1 MMKGK
6 LKKAVALVT
15 ALSCVQ
21 ISPLAVTEVEAAQD
35 AVSATKSGNIVT
47 IGNDKLSREFSISD
61 DRLSTTKIENLLG
74 NSVFTPGENSEEFVI
89 KTLDETSNG
98 AVSLEEYTTSEGNSS
113 QILDGITDTTG
124 NFWCSNSDDM
134 KLVVNFGSEKEVKKV
149 VYTPRY
155 DNSAKYNCTGR
166 LTKLKIQYWDGSAWQ
181 DATVGGNAEI
191 SLTTDANTK
200 PDAIELDETVTTSKI
215 KLVGI
220 ESYHWQDAN
229 RNKFMNVGEL
239 DVQDTAGTT
248 VLDKGTQIAG
258 KEIKSSELTLKST
271 SIDDTTAVINDVN
284 KTGKMITFEFDPV
297 QMGTGEANITE
308 KIVMYDGDHFMRK
321 FLEIDSEDKDVRMDY
336 IDGEH
341 LTVTD
346 SDKTWTVPKGVG
358 GVVEM
363 SEYKANLGQ
372 PIYIDG
378 MFVGSEF
385 PETDTQIESGLGHVR
400 YYTGKNFTDF
410 ERDGQLT
417 EDGKYISWQTV
428 VGASHSDGSD
438 QGVIQSDFYDYI
450 DSIATP
456 SDFRLQYNSWFD
468 NMMRIDDDNILSSFI
483 EIEKELTQT
492 GVRPMDSYVVD
503 DGWNNYND
511 TSVVDSVRSGTTLN
525 TTGFWEF
532 NSKFPN
538 GLTTSSSLVNK
549 LGSDFGVWIGPRG
562 GYNFFGSLADILT
575 KSGTGSKSGGSIDV
589 ADATYVQKFEEM
601 AINWMHDYGVN
612 YWKWDGFADVAQ
624 YNAFP
629 SGEGVVGYSEEH
641 RHMYGGQNQMYH
653 VTDLWEKWIVLMEN
667 IRQAEKDYN
676 IKNLWISLTCY
687 VNPSPWFLQW
697 ANSVWLQCAGDRGE
711 ISNGTLNNK
720 MDNMLT
726 YRDANYY
733 EFVQVHQFQ
742 FPLANLYNHD
752 PIYGSEG
759 TGIVAD
765 SMTAE
770 QFKNYLYMMGTR
782 GTAFWELYYSDSL
795 LDKDK
800 YLVNAEF
807 LEWEEEN
814 FSKLKNAKMIG
825 SHPSSATRLST
836 YRNGGMSSGEVQNPY
851 GFACFDGNAGI
862 ISMRNPS
869 ATEKTI
875 TFTLNDAIG
884 VTKAGTYHMS
894 TVHTYSPNGTIATA
908 KDTYTKGE
916 EVSVT
921 LQPGEVQ
928 VWSLSQDADTT
939 APTFKSLTSVS
950 GTELRVQLSEKIKG
964 NAILKVKVNNEVV
977 DNVTVSEYA
986 DLRTFKLTFATA
998 LNDGDVVE
1006 VSAESGADAAGNQ
1019 ITGKISAPYY
1029 AENKIAEKETVEGS
1043 NSEISGKDRSV
1054 EGTNGFTVAA
1064 QVQTADRS
1072 VVLVKQGDAYELGI
1086 NAEGHPYFTV
1096 NGVTATADA
1105 VISDATES
1113 MIVGVKENNGLVR
1126 IYVDGQISAS
1136 VYNAE
1141 NKEFAV
1147 PAAKIVGNG
1156 VNGAVTNVAV
1166 YDRSLGY
1173 DEVPTSGL
1181 AETVKKIT
1189 AEKNNWTTES
1199 WTAANMDTLLSNA
1212 TSAISGGDAS
1222 AIQAAKEALT
1232 AGYATLVPKVVENLA
1247 YQKNVTAAWVDANET
1262 TDMTNTRS
1270 PLSKAVDGL
1279 NNDSDSYA
1287 IYGKDG
1293 KDKGSYI
1300 TIDLGQQCR
1309 INNVNLWRYWTDGRT
1324 YKATALVVSD
1334 TADFAKKTVLYYSG
1348 DSDVYNLGVDPTDT
1362 LYAET
1367 SAGKA
1372 LYSGEA
1378 VTGRYVRL
1386 YAMGKVG
1393 SNTTSGHENHIVE
1406 IQINGRAA
1414 DADPYDLTEYRKV
1427 LKEAKTEAAKDIYTA
1442 ESVAALNEQITAS
1455 EALITELD
1463 AAINAGNQPDKSW
1476 SEVANAKAALEAA
1489 VAALA
1494 KNDGPVVE
1502 EDADYTAVNAAKEK
1516 AAGVDRSRYTDESLK
1531 ALDDAVAAVVEGL
1544 KKSEQS
1550 RVDAMAAAINNAY
1563 AALVEKDADYT
1574 AVNAAKEKAAGVD
1587 RSRYTDESLKALDDA
1602 VAAVVEGLKKSEQSR
1617 VDAMAA
1623 AINNAYA
1630 ALVEKDAD
1638 YTAVNAAKEKAAGV
1652 DRSRYTDESL
1662 KALDDAVAAVVEGLK
1677 KSEQSRVDAMAAAIN
1692 NAYVALV
1699 EKPAVEEDADYTAV
1713 NAAIAKADKIDRSKY
1728 TEESLKALDDAIAA
1742 VEKGLKESEQSR
1754 VDAMA
1759 AAIEKALSELVESPV
1774 VEPEKDADYTTVN
1787 AAMEKVQKIDRSK
1800 YTEESL
1806 KALDDAVAAVEKGLK
1821 ESEQDKVDAM
1831 AAAIEK
1837 ALDGL
1842 KKKPAAD
1849 DDKKNDSK
1857 KDDSNK
1863 NDLNKN
1869 DSDKKADAVKT
1880 TTVKT
1885 GDAANVIPFF
1895 GMTLL
1900 AAGAVIVIA
1909 FKKKR
1914 RA

>member
-1 MMKGK
+1 
-6 LKKAVALVT
+6 
-15 ALSCVQ
+15 
-21 ISPLAVTEVEAAQD
+21 
-35 AVSATKSGNIVT
+35 
-47 IGNDKLSREFSISD
+47 
-61 DRLSTTKIENLLG
+61 
-74 NSVFTPGENSEEFVI
+74 
-89 KTLDETSNG
+89 
-98 AVSLEEYTTSEGNSS
+98 
-113 QILDGITDTTG
+113 
-124 NFWCSNSDDM
+124 
-134 KLVVNFGSEKEVKKV
+134 
-149 VYTPRY
+149 
-155 DNSAKYNCTGR
+155 
-166 LTKLKIQYWDGSAWQ
+166 
-181 DATVGGNAEI
+181 
-191 SLTTDANTK
+191 
-200 PDAIELDETVTTSKI
+200 
-215 KLVGI
+215 
-220 ESYHWQDAN
+220 
-229 RNKFMNVGEL
+229 
-239 DVQDTAGTT
+239 
-248 VLDKGTQIAG
+248 
-258 KEIKSSELTLKST
+258 
-271 SIDDTTAVINDVN
+271 
-284 KTGKMITFEFDPV
+284 
-297 QMGTGEANITE
+297 
-308 KIVMYDGDHFMRK
+308 
-321 FLEIDSEDKDVRMDY
+321 
-336 IDGEH
+336 
-341 LTVTD
+341 
-346 SDKTWTVPKGVG
+346 
-358 GVVEM
+358 
-363 SEYKANLGQ
+363 
-372 PIYIDG
+372 
-378 MFVGSEF
+378 
-385 PETDTQIESGLGHVR
+385 
-400 YYTGKNFTDF
+400 
-410 ERDGQLT
+410 
-417 EDGKYISWQTV
+417 
-428 VGASHSDGSD
+428 
-438 QGVIQSDFYDYI
+438 
-450 DSIATP
+450 
-456 SDFRLQYNSWFD
+456 
-468 NMMRIDDDNILSSFI
+468 
-483 EIEKELTQT
+483 
-492 GVRPMDSYVVD
+492 
-503 DGWNNYND
+503 
-511 TSVVDSVRSGTTLN
+511 
-525 TTGFWEF
+525 
-532 NSKFPN
+532 
-538 GLTTSSSLVNK
+538 
-549 LGSDFGVWIGPRG
+549 
-562 GYNFFGSLADILT
+562 
-575 KSGTGSKSGGSIDV
+575 
-589 ADATYVQKFEEM
+589 
-601 AINWMHDYGVN
+601 
-612 YWKWDGFADVAQ
+612 
-624 YNAFP
+624 
-629 SGEGVVGYSEEH
+629 
-641 RHMYGGQNQMYH
+641 
-653 VTDLWEKWIVLMEN
+653 MEN
-667 IRQAEKDYN
+667 VRQAEKDYN

-742 FPLANLYNHD
+742 FPLANIYNHD

-884 VTKAGTYHMS
+884 VAKAGTYHMS

-928 VWSLSQDADTT
+928 VWSLSQNADTT

-950 GTELRVQLSEKIKG
+950 GTELQVQLSEKIKG
-964 NAILKVKVNNEVV
+964 NAGLKVKVNDKVV

-1096 NGVTATADA
+1096 NGVTATADT

-1189 AEKNNWTTES
+1189 AEKDNWTTES
-1199 WTAANMDTLLSNA
+1199 WTAANMDTLLSNT

-1247 YQKNVTAAWVDANET
+1247 YQKNVTSAWVDPDET

-1270 PLSKAVDGL
+1270 PLSNAVDGVY
-1279 NNDSDSYA
+1279 NNSDKYA

-1300 TIDLGQQCR
+1300 TIDLGQQCK
-1309 INNVNLWRYWTDGRT
+1309 INNVNLWRYWSDGRT

-1406 IQINGRAA
+1406 IQVNGSAT
-1414 DADPYDLTEYRKV
+1414 DSDPYDLTEYRKI

-1455 EALITELD
+1455 EALIAELD

-1602 VAAVVEGLKKSEQSR
+1602 VAAVVEGLKKSEQGR

-1630 ALVEKDAD
+1630 
-1638 YTAVNAAKEKAAGV
+1638 
-1652 DRSRYTDESL
+1652 
-1662 KALDDAVAAVVEGLK
+1662 
-1677 KSEQSRVDAMAAAIN
+1677 
-1692 NAYVALV
+1692 ALV

-1728 TEESLKALDDAIAA
+1728 TEESLKALDDAVAA

-1774 VEPEKDADYTTVN
+1774 VEPEKDADYTAVN

>member
-1 MMKGK
+1 
-6 LKKAVALVT
+6 
-15 ALSCVQ
+15 
-21 ISPLAVTEVEAAQD
+21 
-35 AVSATKSGNIVT
+35 
-47 IGNDKLSREFSISD
+47 
-61 DRLSTTKIENLLG
+61 
-74 NSVFTPGENSEEFVI
+74 
-89 KTLDETSNG
+89 
-98 AVSLEEYTTSEGNSS
+98 
-113 QILDGITDTTG
+113 
-124 NFWCSNSDDM
+124 
-134 KLVVNFGSEKEVKKV
+134 
-149 VYTPRY
+149 
-155 DNSAKYNCTGR
+155 
-166 LTKLKIQYWDGSAWQ
+166 
-181 DATVGGNAEI
+181 
-191 SLTTDANTK
+191 
-200 PDAIELDETVTTSKI
+200 
-215 KLVGI
+215 
-220 ESYHWQDAN
+220 
-229 RNKFMNVGEL
+229 
-239 DVQDTAGTT
+239 
-248 VLDKGTQIAG
+248 
-258 KEIKSSELTLKST
+258 
-271 SIDDTTAVINDVN
+271 
-284 KTGKMITFEFDPV
+284 
-297 QMGTGEANITE
+297 
-308 KIVMYDGDHFMRK
+308 
-321 FLEIDSEDKDVRMDY
+321 
-336 IDGEH
+336 
-341 LTVTD
+341 
-346 SDKTWTVPKGVG
+346 
-358 GVVEM
+358 
-363 SEYKANLGQ
+363 
-372 PIYIDG
+372 
-378 MFVGSEF
+378 
-385 PETDTQIESGLGHVR
+385 
-400 YYTGKNFTDF
+400 
-410 ERDGQLT
+410 
-417 EDGKYISWQTV
+417 
-428 VGASHSDGSD
+428 
-438 QGVIQSDFYDYI
+438 
-450 DSIATP
+450 
-456 SDFRLQYNSWFD
+456 
-468 NMMRIDDDNILSSFI
+468 
-483 EIEKELTQT
+483 
-492 GVRPMDSYVVD
+492 
-503 DGWNNYND
+503 
-511 TSVVDSVRSGTTLN
+511 
-525 TTGFWEF
+525 
-532 NSKFPN
+532 
-538 GLTTSSSLVNK
+538 
-549 LGSDFGVWIGPRG
+549 
-562 GYNFFGSLADILT
+562 
-575 KSGTGSKSGGSIDV
+575 
-589 ADATYVQKFEEM
+589 
-601 AINWMHDYGVN
+601 
-612 YWKWDGFADVAQ
+612 
-624 YNAFP
+624 
-629 SGEGVVGYSEEH
+629 
-641 RHMYGGQNQMYH
+641 
-653 VTDLWEKWIVLMEN
+653 
-667 IRQAEKDYN
+667 
-676 IKNLWISLTCY
+676 
-687 VNPSPWFLQW
+687 
-697 ANSVWLQCAGDRGE
+697 
-711 ISNGTLNNK
+711 
-720 MDNMLT
+720 
-726 YRDANYY
+726 
-733 EFVQVHQFQ
+733 
-742 FPLANLYNHD
+742 
-752 PIYGSEG
+752 
-759 TGIVAD
+759 
-765 SMTAE
+765 
-770 QFKNYLYMMGTR
+770 
-782 GTAFWELYYSDSL
+782 
-795 LDKDK
+795 
-800 YLVNAEF
+800 
-807 LEWEEEN
+807 
-814 FSKLKNAKMIG
+814 
-825 SHPSSATRLST
+825 
-836 YRNGGMSSGEVQNPY
+836 
-851 GFACFDGNAGI
+851 
-862 ISMRNPS
+862 MRNPS

-884 VTKAGTYHMS
+884 VAKAGTYYMS
-894 TVHTYSPNGTIATA
+894 TVHTYSPNGTITTA

-928 VWSLSQDADTT
+928 VWSLSQNADTT

-950 GTELRVQLSEKIKG
+950 GTELQVQLSEKIKG
-964 NAILKVKVNNEVV
+964 NAGLKVKVNDKVV

-1096 NGVTATADA
+1096 NGVTATADT

-1189 AEKNNWTTES
+1189 AEKDNWTTES
-1199 WTAANMDTLLSNA
+1199 WTAANMDTLLSNT

-1247 YQKNVTAAWVDANET
+1247 YQKNVTSAWVDPDET

-1270 PLSKAVDGL
+1270 PLSNAVDGVY
-1279 NNDSDSYA
+1279 NNSDKYA

-1300 TIDLGQQCR
+1300 TIDLGQQCK
-1309 INNVNLWRYWTDGRT
+1309 INNVNLWRYWSDGRT

-1406 IQINGRAA
+1406 IQVNGSAT
-1414 DADPYDLTEYRKV
+1414 DSDPYDLTEYRKI

-1455 EALITELD
+1455 EALIAELD

-1516 AAGVDRSRYTDESLK
+1516 AAGVDRSKYTDESLK

-1563 AALVEKDADYT
+1563 AALVGKDADYT

-1587 RSRYTDESLKALDDA
+1587 RSKYTDESLKALDDA
-1602 VAAVVEGLKKSEQSR
+1602 VAAVVEGLKKSEQGR

-1630 ALVEKDAD
+1630 
-1638 YTAVNAAKEKAAGV
+1638 
-1652 DRSRYTDESL
+1652 
-1662 KALDDAVAAVVEGLK
+1662 
-1677 KSEQSRVDAMAAAIN
+1677 
-1692 NAYVALV
+1692 ALV

-1728 TEESLKALDDAIAA
+1728 TEESLKALDDAVAA

-1774 VEPEKDADYTTVN
+1774 VEPEKDADYTAVN

-1806 KALDDAVAAVEKGLK
+1806 KALDAAVAAVEKGLK

>member
-1 MMKGK
+1 
-6 LKKAVALVT
+6 
-15 ALSCVQ
+15 
-21 ISPLAVTEVEAAQD
+21 
-35 AVSATKSGNIVT
+35 
-47 IGNDKLSREFSISD
+47 
-61 DRLSTTKIENLLG
+61 
-74 NSVFTPGENSEEFVI
+74 
-89 KTLDETSNG
+89 
-98 AVSLEEYTTSEGNSS
+98 
-113 QILDGITDTTG
+113 
-124 NFWCSNSDDM
+124 
-134 KLVVNFGSEKEVKKV
+134 
-149 VYTPRY
+149 
-155 DNSAKYNCTGR
+155 
-166 LTKLKIQYWDGSAWQ
+166 
-181 DATVGGNAEI
+181 
-191 SLTTDANTK
+191 
-200 PDAIELDETVTTSKI
+200 
-215 KLVGI
+215 
-220 ESYHWQDAN
+220 
-229 RNKFMNVGEL
+229 
-239 DVQDTAGTT
+239 
-248 VLDKGTQIAG
+248 
-258 KEIKSSELTLKST
+258 
-271 SIDDTTAVINDVN
+271 
-284 KTGKMITFEFDPV
+284 
-297 QMGTGEANITE
+297 
-308 KIVMYDGDHFMRK
+308 
-321 FLEIDSEDKDVRMDY
+321 
-336 IDGEH
+336 
-341 LTVTD
+341 
-346 SDKTWTVPKGVG
+346 
-358 GVVEM
+358 
-363 SEYKANLGQ
+363 
-372 PIYIDG
+372 
-378 MFVGSEF
+378 
-385 PETDTQIESGLGHVR
+385 
-400 YYTGKNFTDF
+400 
-410 ERDGQLT
+410 
-417 EDGKYISWQTV
+417 
-428 VGASHSDGSD
+428 
-438 QGVIQSDFYDYI
+438 
-450 DSIATP
+450 
-456 SDFRLQYNSWFD
+456 
-468 NMMRIDDDNILSSFI
+468 
-483 EIEKELTQT
+483 
-492 GVRPMDSYVVD
+492 
-503 DGWNNYND
+503 
-511 TSVVDSVRSGTTLN
+511 
-525 TTGFWEF
+525 
-532 NSKFPN
+532 
-538 GLTTSSSLVNK
+538 
-549 LGSDFGVWIGPRG
+549 
-562 GYNFFGSLADILT
+562 
-575 KSGTGSKSGGSIDV
+575 
-589 ADATYVQKFEEM
+589 
-601 AINWMHDYGVN
+601 
-612 YWKWDGFADVAQ
+612 
-624 YNAFP
+624 
-629 SGEGVVGYSEEH
+629 
-641 RHMYGGQNQMYH
+641 
-653 VTDLWEKWIVLMEN
+653 
-667 IRQAEKDYN
+667 
-676 IKNLWISLTCY
+676 
-687 VNPSPWFLQW
+687 
-697 ANSVWLQCAGDRGE
+697 
-711 ISNGTLNNK
+711 
-720 MDNMLT
+720 
-726 YRDANYY
+726 
-733 EFVQVHQFQ
+733 
-742 FPLANLYNHD
+742 
-752 PIYGSEG
+752 
-759 TGIVAD
+759 
-765 SMTAE
+765 
-770 QFKNYLYMMGTR
+770 
-782 GTAFWELYYSDSL
+782 
-795 LDKDK
+795 
-800 YLVNAEF
+800 
-807 LEWEEEN
+807 
-814 FSKLKNAKMIG
+814 
-825 SHPSSATRLST
+825 
-836 YRNGGMSSGEVQNPY
+836 MSSGEVQNPY

-884 VTKAGTYHMS
+884 VAKAGTYYMS

-928 VWSLSQDADTT
+928 GWSLSHNADTT

-950 GTELRVQLSEKIKG
+950 GTELQVQLSEKIKG
-964 NAILKVKVNNEVV
+964 NAGLKVKVNDKVV

-1096 NGVTATADA
+1096 NGVTATADT

-1189 AEKNNWTTES
+1189 AEKDNWTTES
-1199 WTAANMDTLLSNA
+1199 WTAANMDTLLSNT

-1247 YQKNVTAAWVDANET
+1247 YQKNVTSAWVDPDET

-1270 PLSKAVDGL
+1270 PLSNAVDGVY
-1279 NNDSDSYA
+1279 NNSDKYA

-1300 TIDLGQQCR
+1300 TIDLGQQCK
-1309 INNVNLWRYWTDGRT
+1309 INNVNLWRYWSDGRT

-1406 IQINGRAA
+1406 IQVNGSAT
-1414 DADPYDLTEYRKV
+1414 DSDPYDLTEYRKI

-1455 EALITELD
+1455 EALIAELD

-1516 AAGVDRSRYTDESLK
+1516 AAGVDRSKYTDESLK

-1587 RSRYTDESLKALDDA
+1587 RSKYTDESLKALDDA
-1602 VAAVVEGLKKSEQSR
+1602 VAAVVEGLKKSEQGR

-1630 ALVEKDAD
+1630 
-1638 YTAVNAAKEKAAGV
+1638 
-1652 DRSRYTDESL
+1652 
-1662 KALDDAVAAVVEGLK
+1662 
-1677 KSEQSRVDAMAAAIN
+1677 
-1692 NAYVALV
+1692 ALV

-1728 TEESLKALDDAIAA
+1728 TEESLKALDDAVAA

-1774 VEPEKDADYTTVN
+1774 VEPEKDADYTAVN

>member
-1 MMKGK
+1 MIKQNVVFVEN
-6 LKKAVALVT
+6 KA
-15 ALSCVQ
+15 
-21 ISPLAVTEVEAAQD
+21 
-35 AVSATKSGNIVT
+35 
-47 IGNDKLSREFSISD
+47 
-61 DRLSTTKIENLLG
+61 
-74 NSVFTPGENSEEFVI
+74 
-89 KTLDETSNG
+89 
-98 AVSLEEYTTSEGNSS
+98 
-113 QILDGITDTTG
+113 
-124 NFWCSNSDDM
+124 
-134 KLVVNFGSEKEVKKV
+134 
-149 VYTPRY
+149 
-155 DNSAKYNCTGR
+155 
-166 LTKLKIQYWDGSAWQ
+166 
-181 DATVGGNAEI
+181 
-191 SLTTDANTK
+191 
-200 PDAIELDETVTTSKI
+200 
-215 KLVGI
+215 
-220 ESYHWQDAN
+220 
-229 RNKFMNVGEL
+229 
-239 DVQDTAGTT
+239 
-248 VLDKGTQIAG
+248 
-258 KEIKSSELTLKST
+258 
-271 SIDDTTAVINDVN
+271 
-284 KTGKMITFEFDPV
+284 
-297 QMGTGEANITE
+297 
-308 KIVMYDGDHFMRK
+308 
-321 FLEIDSEDKDVRMDY
+321 
-336 IDGEH
+336 
-341 LTVTD
+341 
-346 SDKTWTVPKGVG
+346 
-358 GVVEM
+358 
-363 SEYKANLGQ
+363 
-372 PIYIDG
+372 
-378 MFVGSEF
+378 
-385 PETDTQIESGLGHVR
+385 
-400 YYTGKNFTDF
+400 
-410 ERDGQLT
+410 
-417 EDGKYISWQTV
+417 
-428 VGASHSDGSD
+428 
-438 QGVIQSDFYDYI
+438 
-450 DSIATP
+450 
-456 SDFRLQYNSWFD
+456 
-468 NMMRIDDDNILSSFI
+468 
-483 EIEKELTQT
+483 
-492 GVRPMDSYVVD
+492 
-503 DGWNNYND
+503 
-511 TSVVDSVRSGTTLN
+511 
-525 TTGFWEF
+525 
-532 NSKFPN
+532 
-538 GLTTSSSLVNK
+538 
-549 LGSDFGVWIGPRG
+549 
-562 GYNFFGSLADILT
+562 GSL
-575 KSGTGSKSGGSIDV
+575 KRV
-589 ADATYVQKFEEM
+589 
-601 AINWMHDYGVN
+601 
-612 YWKWDGFADVAQ
+612 
-624 YNAFP
+624 
-629 SGEGVVGYSEEH
+629 
-641 RHMYGGQNQMYH
+641 
-653 VTDLWEKWIVLMEN
+653 
-667 IRQAEKDYN
+667 
-676 IKNLWISLTCY
+676 
-687 VNPSPWFLQW
+687 
-697 ANSVWLQCAGDRGE
+697 
-711 ISNGTLNNK
+711 
-720 MDNMLT
+720 
-726 YRDANYY
+726 
-733 EFVQVHQFQ
+733 
-742 FPLANLYNHD
+742 
-752 PIYGSEG
+752 
-759 TGIVAD
+759 TGILAD
-765 SMTAE
+765 
-770 QFKNYLYMMGTR
+770 
-782 GTAFWELYYSDSL
+782 
-795 LDKDK
+795 
-800 YLVNAEF
+800 
-807 LEWEEEN
+807 
-814 FSKLKNAKMIG
+814 
-825 SHPSSATRLST
+825 
-836 YRNGGMSSGEVQNPY
+836 NGINIY

-884 VTKAGTYHMS
+884 VAKAGTYYMS

-928 VWSLSQDADTT
+928 VWSLSQNADTT

-950 GTELRVQLSEKIKG
+950 GTELQVQLSEKIKG
-964 NAILKVKVNNEVV
+964 NAGLKVKVNDKVV

-1096 NGVTATADA
+1096 NGVTATADT

-1189 AEKNNWTTES
+1189 AEKDNWTTES
-1199 WTAANMDTLLSNA
+1199 WTAANMDTLLSNT

-1247 YQKNVTAAWVDANET
+1247 YQKNVTSAWVDPDET

-1270 PLSKAVDGL
+1270 PLSNAVDGVY
-1279 NNDSDSYA
+1279 NNSDKYA

-1300 TIDLGQQCR
+1300 TIDLGQQCK
-1309 INNVNLWRYWTDGRT
+1309 INNVNLWRYWSDGRT

-1406 IQINGRAA
+1406 IQVNGSAT
-1414 DADPYDLTEYRKV
+1414 DSDPYDLTEYRKI

-1455 EALITELD
+1455 EALIAELD

-1516 AAGVDRSRYTDESLK
+1516 AAGVDRSKYTDESLK

-1587 RSRYTDESLKALDDA
+1587 RSKYTDESLKALDDA
-1602 VAAVVEGLKKSEQSR
+1602 VAAVVEGLKKSEQGR

-1630 ALVEKDAD
+1630 
-1638 YTAVNAAKEKAAGV
+1638 
-1652 DRSRYTDESL
+1652 
-1662 KALDDAVAAVVEGLK
+1662 
-1677 KSEQSRVDAMAAAIN
+1677 
-1692 NAYVALV
+1692 ALV

-1728 TEESLKALDDAIAA
+1728 TEESLKALDDAVAA

-1774 VEPEKDADYTTVN
+1774 VEPEKDADYTAVN

>member
-1 MMKGK
+1 M
-6 LKKAVALVT
+6 
-15 ALSCVQ
+15 
-21 ISPLAVTEVEAAQD
+21 
-35 AVSATKSGNIVT
+35 
-47 IGNDKLSREFSISD
+47 
-61 DRLSTTKIENLLG
+61 
-74 NSVFTPGENSEEFVI
+74 
-89 KTLDETSNG
+89 
-98 AVSLEEYTTSEGNSS
+98 
-113 QILDGITDTTG
+113 
-124 NFWCSNSDDM
+124 
-134 KLVVNFGSEKEVKKV
+134 
-149 VYTPRY
+149 
-155 DNSAKYNCTGR
+155 
-166 LTKLKIQYWDGSAWQ
+166 
-181 DATVGGNAEI
+181 
-191 SLTTDANTK
+191 
-200 PDAIELDETVTTSKI
+200 
-215 KLVGI
+215 
-220 ESYHWQDAN
+220 
-229 RNKFMNVGEL
+229 
-239 DVQDTAGTT
+239 
-248 VLDKGTQIAG
+248 
-258 KEIKSSELTLKST
+258 
-271 SIDDTTAVINDVN
+271 
-284 KTGKMITFEFDPV
+284 
-297 QMGTGEANITE
+297 
-308 KIVMYDGDHFMRK
+308 
-321 FLEIDSEDKDVRMDY
+321 
-336 IDGEH
+336 
-341 LTVTD
+341 
-346 SDKTWTVPKGVG
+346 
-358 GVVEM
+358 
-363 SEYKANLGQ
+363 
-372 PIYIDG
+372 
-378 MFVGSEF
+378 
-385 PETDTQIESGLGHVR
+385 
-400 YYTGKNFTDF
+400 
-410 ERDGQLT
+410 
-417 EDGKYISWQTV
+417 
-428 VGASHSDGSD
+428 
-438 QGVIQSDFYDYI
+438 
-450 DSIATP
+450 
-456 SDFRLQYNSWFD
+456 
-468 NMMRIDDDNILSSFI
+468 
-483 EIEKELTQT
+483 
-492 GVRPMDSYVVD
+492 
-503 DGWNNYND
+503 
-511 TSVVDSVRSGTTLN
+511 
-525 TTGFWEF
+525 
-532 NSKFPN
+532 
-538 GLTTSSSLVNK
+538 
-549 LGSDFGVWIGPRG
+549 
-562 GYNFFGSLADILT
+562 T

-601 AINWMHDYGVN
+601 AINWMHDYRVN

-667 IRQAEKDYN
+667 VRQAEKDYN

-742 FPLANLYNHD
+742 FPLANIYNHD

-884 VTKAGTYHMS
+884 VAKAGTYHMS

-928 VWSLSQDADTT
+928 VWSLSQNADTT

-950 GTELRVQLSEKIKG
+950 GTELQVQLSEKIKG
-964 NAILKVKVNNEVV
+964 NAGLKVKVNDKVV

-1096 NGVTATADA
+1096 NGVTATADT

-1189 AEKNNWTTES
+1189 AEKDNWTTES
-1199 WTAANMDTLLSNA
+1199 WTAANMDTLLSNT

-1247 YQKNVTAAWVDANET
+1247 YQKNVTSAWVDPDET

-1270 PLSKAVDGL
+1270 PLSNAVDGVY
-1279 NNDSDSYA
+1279 NNSDKYA

-1300 TIDLGQQCR
+1300 TIDLGQQCK
-1309 INNVNLWRYWTDGRT
+1309 INNVNLWRYWSDGRT

-1406 IQINGRAA
+1406 IQVNGSAT
-1414 DADPYDLTEYRKV
+1414 DSDPYDLTEYRKI

-1455 EALITELD
+1455 EALIAELD
-1463 AAINAGNQPDKSW
+1463 AAINAGNQPNKSW

-1489 VAALA
+1489 VAALV

-1516 AAGVDRSRYTDESLK
+1516 AAGVDRSKYTDESLK

-1630 ALVEKDAD
+1630 ALVEK
-1638 YTAVNAAKEKAAGV
+1638 
-1652 DRSRYTDESL
+1652 
-1662 KALDDAVAAVVEGLK
+1662 
-1677 KSEQSRVDAMAAAIN
+1677 
-1692 NAYVALV
+1692 
-1699 EKPAVEEDADYTAV
+1699 PAVEEDADYTAV

-1728 TEESLKALDDAIAA
+1728 TEESLKALDDAVAA

-1774 VEPEKDADYTTVN
+1774 VEPEKDADYTAVN